1 VLPVELITALVLQK
15 QLQRRVISVLPAGTV
30 LNLENEK
37 WTVVGPLPGSD
48 TGGYGV
54 VCLVT
59 GERSGEAVAK
69 LVRKDPRARRELLVG
84 DSVAAA
90 GYTNVIRIL
99 DKGEH
104 VDHWVIVMP
113 RADKS
118 LAKHLEQLDRPLSED
133 EALTIL
139 HDVAAALADIAGEIV
154 HRDLKPRN
162 ILLLNGTWCLS
173 DFGLAKYEEAT
184 TSTETWKYSK
194 TKPYA
199 APEQWRE
206 QTATS
211 KTDVYAF
218 GVTAYQLLTGTR
230 PFPGPDFREQHLKD
244 PVPTLTAGPPQLRAL
259 VRQCLM
265 KSPQARPSAA
275 EILRRLEKITPGAAP
290 SASLAAL
297 AAANE
302 TAVNEMAAEQQQASA
317 EQELAEE
324 RELLHRSA
332 VELFEPISSQLIEK
346 IETYADQANIEIGTR
361 GKRFIATL
369 RGARIG
375 LDNPARSPRRGN
387 TPFDVISE
395 SVITV
400 DNAQTVHGY
409 RARSHSLWYC
419 DGQREGQFA
428 WYEVAFSD
436 YMRVGQVDPYALSA
450 WQTPPVAFNH
460 VMGTTRVDWFQE
472 IDLGDLDE
480 FVDRWLEWFGR
491 SVTGQL
497 QRPSGSGKRQ
507 LWRRSGA

>member
-1 VLPVELITALVLQK
+1 MLPA
-15 QLQRRVISVLPAGTV
+15 AGTV
-30 LNLENEK
+30 LDLENEK

-48 TGGYGV
+48 TGAFGE

-69 LVRKDPRARRELLVG
+69 LVRKDPRARRELLMG
-84 DSVAAA
+84 DSVKAAA
-90 GYTNVIRIL
+90 YTNVIGVH

-104 VDHWVIVMP
+104 LDHWVIVMP
-113 RADKS
+113 RAEKS
-118 LAKHLEQLDRPLSED
+118 LANHLEQLGRPLSAD

-139 HDVAAALADIAGEIV
+139 RDVATALVGIAGQIV

-162 ILLLNGTWCLS
+162 ILLLNGIWCLA
-173 DFGLAKYEEAT
+173 DFGVAKYEEAT

-218 GVTAYQLLTGTR
+218 GVTAYQLLAGTR

-244 PVPTLTAGPPQLRAL
+244 PVPTLTAAPPQLRTL
-259 VRQCLM
+259 VQQCLM

-275 EILRRLEKITPGAAP
+275 EILRRLEKVTSGAAP
-290 SASLAAL
+290 TASLAAL

-302 TAVNEMAAEQQQASA
+302 MAVNETAAQQQQASA
-317 EQELAEE
+317 EQEAAEE
-324 RELLHRSA
+324 RELLRRSA
-332 VELFEPISSQLIEK
+332 VGLFEPISAQLIEK
-346 IETYADQANIEIGTR
+346 IEAHADQANIEIGTQ

-375 LDNPARSPRRGN
+375 LDNPASPRRS
-387 TPFDVISE
+387 TAPFDVIAE
-395 SVITV
+395 SIITV
-400 DNAQTVHGY
+400 NMAQTVHGY
-409 RARSHSLWYC
+409 RSRSHSLWYC
-419 DGQREGQFA
+419 DGQQEGQFA
-428 WYEVAFSD
+428 WYEVAFAD
-436 YMRVGQVDPYALSA
+436 YMRSAEVDPYALSA
-450 WQTPPVAFNH
+450 GQAPPVAFDH

-472 IDLGDLDE
+472 IDLSDLDE
-480 FVDRWLEWFGR
+480 LVDRWLDWFAKAI
-491 SVTGQL
+491 TGQL
-497 QRPSGSGKRQ
+497 QRPSGTGKRQ
-507 LWRRSGA
+507 QWRR

>member
-1 VLPVELITALVLQK
+1 
-15 QLQRRVISVLPAGTV
+15 VLPAGTV

-48 TGGYGV
+48 PGGFGE

-69 LVRKDPRARRELLVG
+69 LVRQDPRARRELLVV
-84 DSVAAA
+84 DSVKAA
-90 GYTNVIRIL
+90 GCANVIGIL

-118 LAKHLEQLDRPLSED
+118 LAKHLEQLGRPLSVE
-133 EALTIL
+133 EALPIL
-139 HDVAAALADIAGEIV
+139 CDVAAALVDIDGEIV

-162 ILLLNGTWCLS
+162 ILLLNGRWCLT

-206 QTATS
+206 QSATS

-230 PFPGPDFREQHLKD
+230 PFPGPDFREQHLED
-244 PVPTLTAGPPQLRAL
+244 PVPTLTAGPPQLRTL

-265 KSPQARPSAA
+265 KSPQARPTAA
-275 EILRRLEKITPGAAP
+275 EILRRLENVTPGAAP
-290 SASLAAL
+290 TAGLAAL

-302 TAVNEMAAEQQQASA
+302 SAVNEIATQQQRASA

-324 RELLHRSA
+324 RERLHRSA
-332 VELFEPISSQLIEK
+332 VELFEPISAQLIEK
-346 IETYADQANIEIGTR
+346 IETHADQAKIEIGTQ
-361 GKRFIATL
+361 GKLFIATL

-375 LDNPARSPRRGN
+375 LDHPAPSARRLN
-387 TPFDVISE
+387 APFDVISQ

-400 DNAQTVHGY
+400 DMAQTMHGY
-409 RARSHSLWYC
+409 RSRSHSLWYC
-419 DGQREGQFA
+419 DGRQEGQFA
-428 WYEVAFSD
+428 WYEVAFAD
-436 YMRVGQVDPYALSA
+436 HMAAGQIQPYALSA
-450 WQTPPVAFNH
+450 RETPPVAFDH
-460 VMGTTRVDWFQE
+460 VIGTTRVDWFQE
-472 IDLGDLDE
+472 IDLSDLDE
-480 FVDRWLEWFGR
+480 FVDRWLEWFAKA
-491 SVTGQL
+491 VTFQL
-497 QRPSGSGKRQ
+497 QRPNGTGNRQ
-507 LWRRSGA
+507 QWRR